1 MNEKLNVLFIITDA
15 MRADHMG
22 CAGNPIVKT
31 PNLDKLAAEGVRFT
45 NHFCNNPICMP
56 NRATLITGV
65 YPNVHGVRSNGINLR
80 KDIPTI
86 IQTLRKRGWYT
97 AAIGKVHHQYWLAP
111 FKHKS
116 RSAESLTDWVLN
128 RDNSYPV
135 RDNFPLPYY
144 GYEEVEVISGNG
156 SVCAGHYT

>member
-1 MNEKLNVLFIITDA
+1 MSEKLNVLFIITDA

-22 CAGNPIVKT
+22 CAGNSILKT
-31 PNLDKLAAEGVRFT
+31 PNIDKLAKEGIRFT
-45 NHFCNNPICMP
+45 NHYCSNPICMP
-56 NRATLITGV
+56 NRATLLTGV

-86 IQTLRKRGWYT
+86 TQTLKKRGWHT

-116 RSAESLTDWVLN
+116 RSAESLTDWSIK

-135 RDNFPLPYY
+135 RENFPL
-144 GYEEVEVISGNG
+144 
-156 SVCAGHYT
+156 